1 MQNEISV
8 DELDRSLKGSAD
20 HFFVIDLMSKE
31 DFAANHI
38 PGAVN
43 IPVEELNNRLS
54 EIPKEK
60 NVVVVCRKGLMKS
73 DLALQQLHQ
82 SGFINAQKLSGGT
95 AGWTNHFQDDN
106 SK

>member
-8 DELDRSLKGSAD
+8 DELDRSLKRSAD
-20 HFFVIDLMSKE
+20 QFLVIDLMSKE

-43 IPVEELNNRLS
+43 IPVEELNNRLE
-54 EIPKEK
+54 EIPKDK
-60 NVVVVCRKGLMKS
+60 NIVVACRKGLMKS
-73 DLALQQLHQ
+73 DLALQQLQQ
-82 SGFINAQKLSGGT
+82 SGFTNAQKLSGGT
-95 AGWTNHFQDDN
+95 SGWFDHLQDNN